1 MYSEKKEKP
10 FIIPYFIPH
19 LGCPHQ
25 CVFCN
30 QSAITGKNS
39 VPLSPEKLGTH
50 INEFLKFKGDNRNTI
65 QVAFYGGN
73 FLGLKK
79 ADIYTLLDEVYKHIK
94 AGKVDSIRF
103 STRPDTITKET
114 MSFISGYPVSDVELG
129 VQSMDDDVLAL
140 SRRGHTALDTH
151 NAVSILKEHKYNIG
165 LQMMVGLPGDN
176 KDRVLDTGRKI
187 SALLPDFVR
196 IYPTVVLENSPLASW
211 YRKNIYEPLSL
222 EECVYLVKKLYLLFT
237 GNNIDVIR
245 MGLHASED
253 LASDKTLLA
262 GPYHPAFG
270 HLVLSEIFLDRT
282 KKKLSAS
289 LENLNMP
296 IEKVAIKVNPASVS
310 QLRGLKNKN
319 IEILKRLFK
328 IKKLNIVSTDDIK
341 KNHIEISTI

>member
-30 QSAITGKNS
+30 QSAITGRNDI
-39 VPLSPEKLGTH
+39 PLSPEKLGAQ
-50 INEFLKFKGDNRNTI
+50 INEYIKYKGRNRNTT

-79 ADIYTLLDEVYKHIK
+79 AEIQTLLNEADKYVKS
-94 AGKVDSIRF
+94 GQVDSIRF
-103 STRPDTITKET
+103 STRPDTINIET
-114 MSFISGYPVSDVELG
+114 ISFIRGYPVSTIELG
-129 VQSMDDDVLAL
+129 VQSMDDEVLAL
-140 SRRGHTALDTH
+140 SRRGHTSLDTEK
-151 NAVSILKEHKYNIG
+151 AVSLLKKYEYKIG

-176 KDRVLDTGRKI
+176 KDRAIDTGRKI

-211 YRKNIYEPLSL
+211 YRKSIYNPLPL
-222 EECVYLVKKLYLLFT
+222 EECVDLVKKLYLIFND
-237 GNNIDVIR
+237 NNIDVIR

-253 LASDKTLLA
+253 LGNDETLLA

-270 HLVLSEIFLDRT
+270 HLVLSEIFLE
-282 KKKLSAS
+282 KAKYKLSAAT
-289 LENLNMP
+289 ENLNKP
-296 IEKVAIKVNPASVS
+296 IEKVTIKVHPVS
-310 QLRGLKNKN
+310 ISQIRGHKNSN
-319 IEILKRLFK
+319 IYILKELFGITRIDVVSK
-328 IKKLNIVSTDDIK
+328 PDMNKKGLEIDIL
-341 KNHIEISTI
+341 